1 MRRAI
6 PALLALA
13 LSLTACQSTTQ
24 TASPPV
30 HPASS
35 AAAPLE
41 TAAPTPSVA
50 MTAGFKVSDVQEAEK
65 VYREFYATLLD
76 AQRKGGAESLPP
88 SLARLLE
95 PPASTYI
102 EALLKSDYEE
112 GARLTSPQNGVLT
125 LIPAEGH
132 HRGDSL
138 VAIRACADDQ
148 HLRFRRS
155 DGATAKG
162 HLTLNYAYLHRSA
175 TGRLVIFDTT
185 TTRDPS
191 PCSQ

>member
-41 TAAPTPSVA
+41 TPAPTPSVA

-65 VYREFYATLLD
+65 VYREFYAAFLNV
-76 AQRKGGAESLPP
+76 QRAGGAAELPP
-88 SLARLLE
+88 SLAQYLDKPATTVIAASLKADHDQGVRLVSRE
-95 PPASTYI
+95 
-102 EALLKSDYEE
+102 D
-112 GARLTSPQNGVLT
+112 GVVDV
-125 LIPAEGH
+125 IPAEG
-132 HRGDSL
+132 RSAAGSI
-138 VAIRACADDQ
+138 VALRSCADGRPLVFSRQ
-148 HLRFRRS
+148 
-155 DGATAKG
+155 DGATTKG
-162 HLTLNYAYLHRSA
+162 KVTLNFLYFHRTA
-175 TGRLVIFDTT
+175 ANRLVIFATQSTRDTT
-185 TTRDPS
+185 S
-191 PCSQ
+191 CSR

>member
-24 TASPPV
+24 TASSPV
-30 HPASS
+30 TAASS
-35 AAAPLE
+35 ATSPV
-41 TAAPTPSVA
+41 TPAPTPSVA

-65 VYREFYATLLD
+65 VYREFYAALLG
-76 AQRKGGAESLPP
+76 AQRKGGAASLPP
-88 SLARLLE
+88 ALAKLLE

-102 EALLKSDYEE
+102 AALLKSDFED
-112 GARLTSPQNGVLT
+112 GTRLTSPHNGVLT

-132 HRGDSL
+132 YRGDSL

-148 HLRFRRS
+148 HLRFKRS

-162 HLTLNYAYLHRSA
+162 HLTLNYAYFHRSA

-185 TTRDPS
+185 TTRDSS